1 MFKIN
6 GEAESP
12 HKGAHLGGVL
22 NKMYDEP
29 ISLAKHANVAS
40 GSVNAAMHT
49 HSVTSKSATR
59 SNVNSFEWFVL
70 HLDRARK

>member
-40 GSVNAAMHT
+40 GSVNAAVHT
-49 HSVTSKSATR
+49 HNVTS
-59 SNVNSFEWFVL
+59 N
-70 HLDRARK
+70 